1 MRASVLRPHVADCAA
16 GVRPGDSLEI
26 ADRVHIMVD
35 ISDDTKIVRR
45 RAEVTGV
52 VRRRRWSDE
61 EKGRIVAEA
70 IAPGAVIADVAR
82 RHDLVPQHLWNWIRA
97 AREGR
102 FALPGDGL
110 PAFVP
115 VISVESGQAS
125 EARAGRSLCRHR
137 ARDRSRHGAGA
148 GRCRGARRRSGLARG
163 LAVQLMSGGL
173 LIPPGPVRVLVARSP
188 WTSARA

>member
-1 MRASVLRPHVADCAA
+1 
-16 GVRPGDSLEI
+16 
-26 ADRVHIMVD
+26 MVD
-35 ISDDTKIVRR
+35 ISDDTKVVRH

-102 FALPGDGL
+102 FAIPIDGL
-110 PAFVP
+110 PSFVP
-115 VISVESGQAS
+115 VVSMESGRANAARQDVCSSAIELVIGAVTVRVPAGA
-125 EARAGRSLCRHR
+125 EARDVEAVLRAVWRSN
-137 ARDRSRHGAGA
+137 A
-148 GRCRGARRRSGLARG
+148 
-163 LAVQLMSGGL
+163 
-173 LIPPGPVRVLVARSP
+173 
-188 WTSARA
+188 